1 MLKNKFTNV
10 FKEIKITILAD
21 VFIDRIIRIP
31 NFEFLLKKI
40 KEKSKVGGGS
50 IRQISQKEVIGGNA
64 TNIAYAL
71 AKLGAQ
77 VNLFVIADDFTKE
90 LLNHRFNEYEN
101 VQINIIKGQ
110 PGFTVALET
119 KFSGKES
126 NIMLSDVGGIKYF
139 DGSEMV
145 RKFKKTFKQS
155 DVTIISNWA
164 SNLNGN
170 DLIKNV
176 FSITNN
182 SIRLL
187 DCADISTSV
196 DRLPKLIDDI
206 IRKDLVDIIS
216 LNENECSVLSQY
228 LGFKKL
234 SENYSVKDIKDIAVS
249 LSSHLNLSIEIHTP
263 LGSCSASDNDVHF
276 VKSFEIQPIRLTGAG
291 DVWNA
296 ANVLGIKKEISV
308 EKRLNFAN
316 ACAAIYVS
324 SFQNNDFDLSDVDK
338 FYNPFT

>member
-1 MLKNKFTNV
+1 MLLLS
-10 FKEIKITILAD
+10 EI
-21 VFIDRIIRIP
+21 
-31 NFEFLLKKI
+31 
-40 KEKSKVGGGS
+40 
-50 IRQISQKEVIGGNA
+50 
-64 TNIAYAL
+64 
-71 AKLGAQ
+71 
-77 VNLFVIADDFTKE
+77 
-90 LLNHRFNEYEN
+90 
-101 VQINIIKGQ
+101 
-110 PGFTVALET
+110 
-119 KFSGKES
+119 
-126 NIMLSDVGGIKYF
+126 
-139 DGSEMV
+139 
-145 RKFKKTFKQS
+145 
-155 DVTIISNWA
+155 
-164 SNLNGN
+164 
-170 DLIKNV
+170 
-176 FSITNN
+176 

-234 SENYSVKDIKDIAVS
+234 SENYSVKDIKEIAVS

-316 ACAAIYVS
+316 ACAAVYVS